1 MFKITSIK
9 TTKLEKENSKLIGLA
24 RVVIDDCF
32 AIEDIK
38 IIKGN
43 DERGLFVAFPSRKQ
57 KDDSFRDM
65 CHPINQKCRKIFEDA
80 ILAEFS
86 KNGD

>member
-9 TTKLEKENSKLIGLA
+9 TTKLEKENSKLVGLA

-32 AIEDIK
+32 VIEDLR
-38 IIKGN
+38 IIKGTE
-43 DERGLFVAFPSRKQ
+43 ERGLFVAFPSRKQ
-57 KDDSFRDM
+57 NDGGFKDM